1 MAVDQRSTMV
11 ISKWNRSNIVVY
23 FLEAKHK
30 IPIKDTILEGFR
42 DH

>member
-11 ISKWNRSNIVVY
+11 ISKWSNIVVY